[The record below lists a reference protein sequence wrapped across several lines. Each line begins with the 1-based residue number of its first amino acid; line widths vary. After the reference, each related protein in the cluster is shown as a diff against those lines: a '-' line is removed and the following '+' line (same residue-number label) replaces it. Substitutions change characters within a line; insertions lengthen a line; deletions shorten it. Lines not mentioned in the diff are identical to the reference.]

1 MTPPD
6 FGVTPQG
13 FKIMRLIEA
22 KTLLENLFT
31 NEFSEINLEAQSVAG
46 QIIGIFAK
54 VIADDW
60 ENLQDVYLS
69 QYPNS
74 ASGVSLDNVVQLNGL
89 TRIPAS
95 RTTVTGVATGVN
107 GTLIHI
113 GSLASIPSN
122 GAIFQSTAN
131 AFITNGNAVA
141 NTVQVTSATAQVY
154 TVLINGVSYIY
165 SLPTLT
171 FSGPIVSG
179 NSINVRINGISMP
192 TVNYATSS
200 AATLGN
206 LASQIMINASDSVA
220 SATVVGNTIELVPVL
235 GQQIIADDPVVS
247 GVGAPTGSVTL
258 RTPTLAGI
266 AQYLAA
272 RVNTGNNLSASWT
285 NLNTFFTISATD
297 TSFPYSINLGSNLQ
311 VTSVSSP
318 VPFQAQEYGPI
329 PVPAG
334 TLTNILTPIAG
345 WNSLTNYE
353 AGITGR
359 NQETDAE
366 LRLRRQSTLRGL
378 GFSTVESLLARI
390 PEVPGVTAVLVF
402 ENVTMTQDPI
412 EINFS
417 SDFVSGNSVIV
428 NFEGNNIGTVNYVSS
443 NLQVMNDIRDLFLTQ
458 SEIKTAIVSGAGNH
472 TLTLTME
479 DGQDVIVAFSIS
491 PIPGSPTY
499 TLAGGRPP
507 KSFEAVVQ
515 GGTDAAVA
523 LKIWQLKPAGIMT
536 FGNTHVNITDSQGNT
551 QGINFTRAIPV
562 YIWATVALTV
572 DGNFPVNGQSQV
584 ANAILTYGNTLG
596 IGVDVYIQ
604 RVQAA
609 VFAVPGVISA
619 TVQLA
624 RTLNLS
630 DTPVYGS
637 TDIAIAETEI
647 STWAL
652 GRINVSI

>member
-95 RTTVTGVATGVN
+95 RTTVIGVATGVN
-107 GTLIHI
+107 GTLIPI

-141 NTVQVTSATAQVY
+141 NTVQVTNATAQVY

-179 NSINVRINGISMP
+179 NSINVRINGVSMP

-200 AATLGN
+200 AATLNN
-206 LASQIMINASDSVA
+206 LASQILINAASSVA
-220 SATVVGNTIELVPVL
+220 SAVVVGNTIELTPVL

-247 GVGAPTGSVTL
+247 GAGAPTGSVTF
-258 RTPTLAGI
+258 RVPTLAGV
-266 AQYLAA
+266 AEYLAA
-272 RVNTGNNLSASWT
+272 RVNTGTNLSASWT
-285 NLNTFFTISATD
+285 TPNTFFTITATD

-318 VPFQAQEYGPI
+318 VPFQAQDYGPI

-345 WNSLTNYE
+345 WNSLTNYQ

-366 LRLRRQSTLRGL
+366 LRLRRQTTLRGL

-458 SEIKTAIVSGAGNH
+458 PEIKTAIVSGAGNH

-499 TLAGGRPP
+499 TVAGGRPP

-572 DGNFPVNGQSQV
+572 DGNFPVNGQAQV
-584 ANAILTYGNTLG
+584 ANAILAYGNTLG

>member
-107 GTLIHI
+107 GTLIPI

-334 TLTNILTPIAG
+334 ALTNILTPIAG